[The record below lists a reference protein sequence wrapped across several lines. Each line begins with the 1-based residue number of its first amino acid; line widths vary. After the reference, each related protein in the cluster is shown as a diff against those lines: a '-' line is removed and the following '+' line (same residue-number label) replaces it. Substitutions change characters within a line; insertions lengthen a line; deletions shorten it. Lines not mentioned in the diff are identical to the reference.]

1 MNQQTET
8 WRQFGSNYYHR
19 KQRKYWS
26 VLSLNHRTL
35 MLLSLLTAWEKC
47 LTNLQPMKLKL
58 FCWVTLTSIISLQ
71 TQRQWGVT
79 KQSNEVTSNE
89 VTENRVTGKN
99 FEGSKILKSF

>member
-1 MNQQTET
+1 
-8 WRQFGSNYYHR
+8 
-19 KQRKYWS
+19 
-26 VLSLNHRTL
+26 

-79 KQSNEVTSNE
+79 KQSNEVT
-89 VTENRVTGKN
+89 ENRVTGKN